1 MAFENFLK
9 VIEISPTDLCNLN
22 CVFCPRATFY
32 PNRNSHVD
40 LKTIKMF
47 RQRIDEIGYTGVVSF
62 TGRGEPTL
70 HPDFEK
76 IINVLLKDRK
86 YKLKIN
92 TNGKYLDKYEHLIS
106 QFEIV
111 HLNFYEYDWDGY
123 LNSIKKYGKYSNFN
137 FYFKPPIDMKDDYE
151 DRYTNR
157 GGSFEQ
163 DDIDDNFCDMVY
175 EKLFINWNGD
185 YKICCQDWKTDYSFG
200 NIFTQGFKEYLYEN
214 EQLKTFR
221 KMLTEGR
228 RDMKPCST
236 CDYKS
241 TCKQDKKSKYIEYHE
256 NYSTV

>member
-1 MAFENFLK
+1 
-9 VIEISPTDLCNLN
+9 
-22 CVFCPRATFY
+22 
-32 PNRNSHVD
+32 
-40 LKTIKMF
+40 
-47 RQRIDEIGYTGVVSF
+47 
-62 TGRGEPTL
+62 
-70 HPDFEK
+70 
-76 IINVLLKDRK
+76 
-86 YKLKIN
+86 
-92 TNGKYLDKYEHLIS
+92 
-106 QFEIV
+106 
-111 HLNFYEYDWDGY
+111 
-123 LNSIKKYGKYSNFN
+123 
-137 FYFKPPIDMKDDYE
+137 MKDDYE

-214 EQLKTFR
+214 EQLKSFR

-228 RDMKPCST
+228 RDMKPCSD